1 MTRFGL
7 QRLVMRRDGLPM
19 VDAGPIA
26 TTGQGA
32 DLLGNVS
39 GPARSL
45 GSANPE
51 RYREQLFV
59 AGHY

>member
-1 MTRFGL
+1 MTRF
-7 QRLVMRRDGLPM
+7 RLERLILRRDRLPV

-26 TTGQGA
+26 AEGQGA

-51 RYREQLFV
+51 RYRQQLFV
-59 AGHY
+59 AGHC